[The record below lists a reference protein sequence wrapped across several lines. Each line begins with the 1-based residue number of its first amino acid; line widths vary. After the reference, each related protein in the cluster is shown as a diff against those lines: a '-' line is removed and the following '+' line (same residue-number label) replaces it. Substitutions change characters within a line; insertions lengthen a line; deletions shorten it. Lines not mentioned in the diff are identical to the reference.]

1 MLSATTV
8 IPALLLVVALLTL
21 LSIANLLRQRSRT
34 QQLVVSLQTEQ
45 GQLAQANDRL
55 AHVASHD

>member
-1 MLSATTV
+1 V